1 VIEQIWQGL
10 VSEHGGETNA
20 GRVLVQ
26 SHANLELDY
35 ERLRREAIELRAAI
49 KLLKPGVSWGAI
61 RMAHV
66 GKSILPMDPPPPS
79 ALDVADPVKEAC
91 PNG

>member
-1 VIEQIWQGL
+1 MIERIWQGL
-10 VSEHGGETNA
+10 VSEHGNETNA

-26 SHANLELDY
+26 SHIDLELDC

>member
-1 VIEQIWQGL
+1 MVEQIAQGL
-10 VSEHGGETNA
+10 ASEHGGEKNA
-20 GRVLVQ
+20 LRVLVQ
-26 SHANLELDY
+26 SHMDLELDY
-35 ERLRREAIELRAAI
+35 ARLRREAIELRAAI
-49 KLLKPGVSWGAI
+49 KLLKPGVSWGKI

>member
-1 VIEQIWQGL
+1 MNVETVAQML
-10 VSEHGGETNA
+10 TSEHGDERNA
-20 GRVLVQ
+20 LRVMVQ
-26 SHANLELDY
+26 SHMNLELDC

-66 GKSILPMDPPPPS
+66 GKSILPMDPPPPE
-79 ALDVADPVKEAC
+79 ALDVDKTEA
-91 PNG
+91 PHG

>member
-10 VSEHGGETNA
+10 VSEHGSETNA

-49 KLLKPGVSWGAI
+49 KLLKPGV
-61 RMAHV
+61 
-66 GKSILPMDPPPPS
+66 
-79 ALDVADPVKEAC
+79 
-91 PNG
+91 

>member
-1 VIEQIWQGL
+1 MIEQIWQGL
-10 VSEHGGETNA
+10 VSEHGSETNA

-49 KLLKPGVSWGAI
+49 KLLKPGVSWGKI
-61 RMAHV
+61 RMGHV
-66 GKSILPMDPPPPS
+66 GKSILPMDPPPPE
-79 ALDVADPVKEAC
+79 ALDVDKTEA
-91 PNG
+91 PHG

>member
-1 VIEQIWQGL
+1 MIERIWQGL
-10 VSEHGGETNA
+10 VSEHGNETNA

-26 SHANLELDY
+26 SHIDLELDC

-49 KLLKPGVSWGAI
+49 KLLKPGVSWGKI

>member
-10 VSEHGGETNA
+10 VSEHGSETNA

-49 KLLKPGVSWGAI
+49 KLLKPGVSWGKI

-66 GKSILPMDPPPPS
+66 GKSILPMDPPPPP
-79 ALDVADPVKEAC
+79 ALDVDRTETPH
-91 PNG
+91 G